1 MVAIECNVHSKAFA
15 ITIMT
20 AAVCLYNVWYDRSQ
34 NNESK
39 HFKINFHSIVTIEFN
54 HLIVSILLIPN
65 LFA

>member
-15 ITIMT
+15 IPIMT

-39 HFKINFHSIVTIEFN
+39 HFKINFHSIVTIEFS
-54 HLIVSILLIPN
+54 H
-65 LFA
+65 